1 MINPFKKT
9 YTQKEQDIFLFLT
22 KMRIFSD
29 LNYKQLYQF
38 VPFMHERSYVQN
50 EVVFFR
56 NDPSHALYLL
66 RKGEVSLNI
75 DVNDTFEV
83 LNKVKAGTAIGE
95 SSLLKNRKRQLNA
108 FVTSETAE
116 FFVIPQENIFAIFDD
131 NIKIKVKMLEAL
143 AERYSEY
150 NASIFKTYKASLGF
164 FNLKEVYRQD

>member
-9 YTQKEQDIFLFLT
+9 YTLKEQEIFLFLT

-38 VPFMHERSYVQN
+38 VPYMHERSYEQD

-66 RKGEVSLNI
+66 KKGEVSLNI

-83 LNKVKAGTAIGE
+83 LTKVKSGSSLGE
-95 SSLLKNRKRQLNA
+95 SCLLQGRKRQLNA
-108 FVTSETAE
+108 FVTSERAE
-116 FFVIPQENIFAIFDD
+116 FYVIPQENIFSIFED
-131 NIKIKVKMLEAL
+131 NPKVKTLMLEAL
-143 AERYSEY
+143 AEIYNDY
-150 NASIFKTYKASLGF
+150 NAGLFKAYKSSLGF
-164 FNLKEVYRQD
+164 FNLKQVYKED